1 MFNQSLKSIN
11 TKVALLIALL
21 IILLINAPSYA
32 QTFMPNELNIKISK
46 NIVKEGNAGDYILS
60 LSSELEKDLKYA
72 DQNLEVRIK
81 KIFSE
86 SDPESQLSCWYKIRF
101 ISESNLNLDDI
112 RKKIL
117 ENFEHVID
125 VEKEY
130 ITKSRIVPNDFVI
143 GQMSYDYY
151 SLIGAYEAWDIEKG
165 RTDVIVALIDSGVNV
180 NHPDLVNRF
189 VSSSLFKRYPPDSSI
204 DPSNPTEECYLYKG
218 NIYCFDIYI
227 DSEEL
232 NNGSL
237 PPDNDVRDVVPHGTP
252 ITGIIAANHNTIG
265 IPGICPNCKILPI
278 KASYLEHLVEQSG
291 TISPYTE
298 GTSTTGTISS
308 AVEYA
313 AKNGADVINLSMST
327 SSDTSVL
334 EDAVNYAYERYN
346 CILVAPGDNAD
357 EEDEAYPAA
366 YNNVIGVTA
375 IKVDS
380 QNRVLKRTNAQYG
393 TWIDVVAPGDN
404 IFSLTLESNS
414 IKTYSG
420 TSLSVPF
427 VTGLAA
433 LVRSM
438 DSNFTI
444 HNFRQLLRESSTP
457 IDDPL
462 YDAKK
467 LGYGL
472 INLRNALYALD
483 DHLWDYS
490 GVTQQGNTSTSGVN
504 TTWPIDPGYINLY
517 PYGFSSYYPFGTFG
531 GYMSPAYNTYNTLLG
546 GGFGSYYQQPYYS
559 NGYSSFY
566 PYSTFGGYMSPAYN
580 TFNTL
585 LGGGFGSYY
594 QRPYY
599 SSSYSPYSIS
609 SFSQYN
615 PVFQRYSPYGGF
627 GGGMFSPY
635 LGSFGGSPLVIFSFP
650 LHR

>member
-1 MFNQSLKSIN
+1 MFHQFFKSLN
-11 TKVALLIALL
+11 TKVVFLIA
-21 IILLINAPSYA
+21 ISILLLFKGPSYS
-32 QTFMPNELNIKISK
+32 QIFVPNELNIKISED
-46 NIVKEGNAGDYILS
+46 IVKDGNVGDYISL
-60 LSSELEKDLKYA
+60 LSSALEKDLKNEG
-72 DQNLEVRIK
+72 QNFEIRIK
-81 KIFSE
+81 KMFSE
-86 SDPESQLSCWYKIRF
+86 NDPESQLSCWYKIRF
-101 ISESNLNLDDI
+101 ISESNLNLDAI

-117 ENFEHVID
+117 EDFEQVID

-130 ITKSRIVPNDFVI
+130 ITKSRIVPNDYVI
-143 GQMSYDYY
+143 GQMSSDYY

-165 RTDVIVALIDSGVNV
+165 RSDVTVALIDSGVNI
-180 NHPDLVNRF
+180 NNPDLANRF
-189 VSSSLFKRYPPDSSI
+189 VSTSLFKRYPPDSSI
-204 DPSNPTEECYLYKG
+204 DPTNPTEECYLYQG

-227 DSEEL
+227 DSAEL

-237 PPDNDVRDVVPHGTP
+237 PPDTDVRDIVPHGTP
-252 ITGIIAANHNTIG
+252 IAGIIAANHNTIG
-265 IPGICPNCKILPI
+265 VPGICPNCKILPI

-308 AVEYA
+308 AIEYA

-327 SSDTSVL
+327 SSKSSVL
-334 EDAVNYAYERYN
+334 EDAVDYAYERYN
-346 CILVAPGDNAD
+346 CILIAPGDNAD

-366 YNNVIGVTA
+366 YDNVIGLTA

-420 TSLSVPF
+420 TSLAVPF

-433 LVRSM
+433 LVRSR

-462 YDAKK
+462 FDEKK

-483 DHLWDYS
+483 DYVWDYS
-490 GVTQQGNTSTSGVN
+490 AVTQQGNTSTSGVSGGN
-504 TTWPIDPGYINLY
+504 TVSGYTYLY
-517 PYGFSSYYPFGTFG
+517 PYGSSYYPYSSFG
-531 GYMSPAYNTYNTLLG
+531 GFISPIYNTFNTLFG
-546 GGFGSYYQQPYYS
+546 GGLGSYYQTPYYSSYQQPYYS
-559 NGYSSFY
+559 SF
-566 PYSTFGGYMSPAYN
+566 
-580 TFNTL
+580 
-585 LGGGFGSYY
+585 
-594 QRPYY
+594 QQPYY
-599 SSSYSPYSIS
+599 SSRYIMPVQFYPSSSYGGYSFSP
-609 SFSQYN
+609 FSQYN
-615 PVFQRYSPYGGF
+615 TVFQRYSPYGGF

-635 LGSFGGSPLVIFSFP
+635 LGSFGGSPYVLYTFY
-650 LHR
+650 R